1 MFDLPGRFYKGNLH
15 THSTMSDGVLD
26 PEEVCRRYREH
37 GYDFLALTDHFMGRF
52 DYPITDTVPFR
63 TNDFT
68 TILGAELHSG
78 ATSAG
83 ELWHILAVGLPKDFS
98 PSHTP
103 AMRPVENQE
112 SGSEI
117 SQRARDAGAFVAVA
131 HPHWSAL
138 TEADARSMEAAHAVE
153 IYNTGCD
160 IDCDRGYGFHTLEQL
175 LGEKQRMTLCA
186 TDDAHFATED
196 AFGGWV
202 MVKAEANEPGVLL
215 EALKTESYYASQ
227 GPDFEDIVWSAD
239 SVTVRSTPV
248 STVILQAEGI
258 PTAAAHG
265 EGMIE
270 STIELG
276 RCVGSPWLRVTLID
290 ANRKRAWSQPY
301 WLQDDGSYT
310 LAV

>member
-15 THSTMSDGVLD
+15 THSTMSDGVLKPD
-26 PEEVCRRYREH
+26 EVCRRYREN

-78 ATSAG
+78 ATSVG
-83 ELWHILAVGLPKDFS
+83 ELWHILAVGLPVDFA

-103 AMRPVENQE
+103 DKKPVDGQEN
-112 SGSEI
+112 GAEI
-117 SQRARDAGAFVAVA
+117 AQRAREAGAFVAIA

-138 TEADARSMEAAHAVE
+138 TEADVRCIEAAHAVE

-160 IDCDRGYGFHTLEQL
+160 VDCDRGYGFHALEQL
-175 LGEKQRMTLCA
+175 LCKKRRMTLCA

-202 MVKAEANEPGVLL
+202 MVKAEANEPGALL
-215 EALKTESYYASQ
+215 EALKAGNYYASQ
-227 GPDFEDIVWSAD
+227 GPDFVDIAWSAE
-239 SVTVRSTPV
+239 SATVRSTPV
-248 STVILQAEGI
+248 SAVIVQAEGI
-258 PTAAAHG
+258 PTAAKHG
-265 EGMIE
+265 DGMIDT
-270 STIELG
+270 TIELG
-276 RCVGSPWLRVTLID
+276 RCAGSPWLRVTLID
-290 ANRKRAWSQPY
+290 SDSKRAWSQPY
-301 WLQDDGSYT
+301 WLQDQGSYK
-310 LAV
+310 LAS